1 MSPLLFSFKIA
12 IELIELDSESQVSEL
27 LPFLIRAEKL
37 MDFDLEFPPLVNLS
51 PMLNAPNSSTQ
62 INDIL
67 TVNPH
72 FAPPFIHLEFL
83 DH

>member
-1 MSPLLFSFKIA
+1 MSPLLFSFRIG
-12 IELIELDSESQVSEL
+12 IELIELDLESQVSEL

-37 MDFDLEFPPLVNLS
+37 LDFDLEFPPLISLS
-51 PMLNAPNSSTQ
+51 PMLDSPNSSTQ

-72 FAPPFIHLEFL
+72 FYSNFYTS
-83 DH
+83 